1 MTRWDDLGD
10 LRRLLDPESL
20 TALLRDGGIPATSAV
35 PDHLRLKAGVNA
47 LVGLRIETAS
57 GRQAGYVRTYADPAQ
72 AGRAA
77 QKWQRMRV
85 DATTSGPGFRL
96 LPGGTSVLFLFPND
110 ARVRRLRLLAGRP
123 RRLAR
128 VLADLED
135 FPQGRLGLGRTT
147 FEVLRYKP
155 ERRLVA
161 CARLVV
167 DEEPRTVVFR
177 LRADG
182 AGPELSM
189 ITRRLHAA
197 LGARVS
203 RPLGLLFDGALVA
216 EDVVPGTVLAAAV
229 AADDAD
235 PEAAAEVIAA
245 LHTSGITLPDQLEA
259 SDILSR
265 ALAGL
270 DLLTAVDPSIAP
282 ALRELRSNLVAA
294 LPPPRPPVSLHGDLH
309 LDQIILGS
317 SGPVVLDFERAATGP
332 AGHDLGTLVAHLRA
346 EGRDAFSAAFVD
358 AYARTRGV
366 NETDQAF
373 FVGCGLVQR
382 ALLAFRSLR
391 PEWQAAVPHLVEL
404 ARQELAGR
412 PRWDVA
418 FPRRSGLWP
427 AWTESGGIRR
437 YGRWD
442 PAARTLTDVMP
453 HDDDALPGL
462 GLLLAQ
468 GGSLTTYRPGQRA
481 VVRLEGEDGARFVKV
496 LPPRRAQKLV
506 TRASALDRAAATPGF
521 PQLAPIVD
529 ACPERGTVTFA
540 ELPGPTLRGLL
551 LAGKGEDAIP
561 AVAAAVVAFQGA
573 AIPEEIGVRPGSSL
587 DDWVGYVAHH
597 APGLAPSY
605 QRVMRALPVA
615 PVGEPPVLAHGDLHD
630 GNVILT
636 DGGVGLLDLDGVAA
650 ADPAED
656 VANLLAHLVLR
667 AIQRNGEPAQGHS
680 QGERFLA
687 AYQTAGGVAPADA
700 VAAATGRTLFRLAC
714 VHLFRGRWH
723 SISPLLLH
731 EALASVRQ
739 SRPAPFRSRRTAGS
753 ANS

>member
-1 MTRWDDLGD
+1 MTRWDDVGD
-10 LRRLLDPESL
+10 LGRLLDPESL

-57 GRQAGYVRTYADPAQ
+57 GRQPGYVRTYADPAQ

-85 DATTSGPGFRL
+85 DATTSGPGVRL
-96 LPGGTSVLFLFPND
+96 LPGGSSVLFLFPND

-147 FEVLRYKP
+147 LEVLRYKP

-189 ITRRLHAA
+189 IIRRLHAA
-197 LGARVS
+197 LGARVP

-235 PEAAAEVIAA
+235 PGAAAEVIAA
-245 LHTSGITLPDQLEA
+245 LHSSGITLPDQLEA

-270 DLLTAVDPSIAP
+270 DLLTAVDPSIVP
-282 ALRELRSNLVAA
+282 ALRELRSSLVAA

-346 EGRDAFSAAFVD
+346 EG
-358 AYARTRGV
+358 
-366 NETDQAF
+366 
-373 FVGCGLVQR
+373 
-382 ALLAFRSLR
+382 
-391 PEWQAAVPHLVEL
+391 
-404 ARQELAGR
+404 
-412 PRWDVA
+412 
-418 FPRRSGLWP
+418 
-427 AWTESGGIRR
+427 
-437 YGRWD
+437 
-442 PAARTLTDVMP
+442 
-453 HDDDALPGL
+453 
-462 GLLLAQ
+462 
-468 GGSLTTYRPGQRA
+468 
-481 VVRLEGEDGARFVKV
+481 
-496 LPPRRAQKLV
+496 
-506 TRASALDRAAATPGF
+506 
-521 PQLAPIVD
+521 
-529 ACPERGTVTFA
+529 
-540 ELPGPTLRGLL
+540 
-551 LAGKGEDAIP
+551 
-561 AVAAAVVAFQGA
+561 
-573 AIPEEIGVRPGSSL
+573 
-587 DDWVGYVAHH
+587 
-597 APGLAPSY
+597 
-605 QRVMRALPVA
+605 
-615 PVGEPPVLAHGDLHD
+615 
-630 GNVILT
+630 
-636 DGGVGLLDLDGVAA
+636 
-650 ADPAED
+650 
-656 VANLLAHLVLR
+656 
-667 AIQRNGEPAQGHS
+667 
-680 QGERFLA
+680 
-687 AYQTAGGVAPADA
+687 
-700 VAAATGRTLFRLAC
+700 
-714 VHLFRGRWH
+714 
-723 SISPLLLH
+723 
-731 EALASVRQ
+731 
-739 SRPAPFRSRRTAGS
+739 
-753 ANS
+753 

>member
-1 MTRWDDLGD
+1 MTCWDDVGD

-20 TALLRDGGIPATSAV
+20 TALLRDGAVPATWAV

-77 QKWQRMRV
+77 QKWHRMQV
-85 DATTSGPGFRL
+85 DATMSGPGVRL

-110 ARVRRLRLLAGRP
+110 ARVRRLRLLVGRP

-128 VLADLED
+128 VLADLEH
-135 FPQGRLGLGRTT
+135 FQQGHLRLGRTT

-167 DEEPRTVVFR
+167 DEEPRALVFR

-182 AGPELSM
+182 AGSELSM

-197 LGARVS
+197 LGARVP

-216 EDVVPGTVLAAAV
+216 EDVVPGAGLAAAV

-235 PEAAAEVIAA
+235 PEAVAEVIAA
-245 LHTSGITLPDQLEA
+245 LHTSGITLPAQLEA
-259 SDILSR
+259 SDILGR

-270 DLLTAVDPSIAP
+270 DLLTTVDPSIAP

-294 LPPPRPPVSLHGDLH
+294 LPPPRPSVSLHGDLH
-309 LDQIILGS
+309 LDQVILAP

-358 AYARTRGV
+358 AYARIRGV
-366 NETDQAF
+366 DATDLAF

-382 ALLAFRSLR
+382 AVLAFRSLL

-427 AWTESGGIRR
+427 AWTESGGVRR

-442 PAARTLTDVMP
+442 PADRTLTDVRP
-453 HDDDALPGL
+453 SDDDALPGL

-468 GGSLTTYRPGQRA
+468 GGSLATYRPGQRA
-481 VVRLEGEDGARFVKV
+481 VVRLEGEAGVRFVKV
-496 LPPRRAQKLV
+496 LPPGRAQRLV

-529 ACPERGTVTFA
+529 ACLERGTVTFA
-540 ELPGPTLRGLL
+540 ELPGPTLRDLL
-551 LAGKGEDAIP
+551 LAGEGEDAIP

-573 AIPEEIGVRPGSSL
+573 AIPEGIHVKPGSSL
-587 DDWVGYVAHH
+587 DDWVGFVAHH
-597 APGLAPSY
+597 APGLAPCY
-605 QRVMRALPVA
+605 QRVFRALPTP
-615 PVGEPPVLAHGDLHD
+615 PVGERLVLAHGDLHD

-636 DGGVGLLDLDGVAA
+636 QGGVGLLDLDGVAA

-667 AIQRNGEPAQGHS
+667 AIQRDGEPAQGRS
-680 QGERFLA
+680 QGDRFLT
-687 AYQTAGGVAPADA
+687 AYQAAGGVAPTDA
-700 VAAATGRTLFRLAC
+700 VAAATARTLFRLAC

-723 SISPLLLH
+723 SITPLLLH
-731 EALASVRQ
+731 EALTSVRHHQ
-739 SRPAPFRSRRTAGS
+739 PVPSP
-753 ANS
+753 